1 MCSVLGGPSGQ
12 FVAAEILQT
21 SRSKSQRMLW
31 VVAVR
36 LYWVMFSAYNRIGLG
51 WKAKIPTS
59 QWKKDQ

>member
-1 MCSVLGGPSGQ
+1 MLGGPSGQ

-36 LYWVMFSAYNRIGLG
+36 LSWVMFSAYNRIGLG